1 MNVFRQKMQVKLDQL
16 TALRAVIAE
25 RDDAEPTEAEKAN
38 INALRADIEKL
49 EGQVAEEEQLDELVA
64 RSAALTEKVPVRT
77 NAGPSVQNRDRNVRR
92 TKQQESQYDEIVRGI
107 YGSPGEYMHDVI
119 HAYQGDRESRERL
132 EDLQRA
138 LQNEITTDVPGLVP
152 EPIVGDVIKIIDSSR
167 PTVSS
172 LRSYPMPQYGSSFT
186 RPKVVQN
193 TQVGIQTAQK
203 TELPSR
209 KFLVDPINV
218 TKQTLGGAIDVAFQV
233 IDWTQP
239 SALNAITD
247 DLADQY
253 AIQTE
258 DLACTMLETAAKVTN
273 AANAVAITAD
283 AEIAAFYAAAGKVF
297 QGSNTLP
304 DTIWASVDEWV
315 WLGSL
320 TDGDGRQLF
329 ASMQPINSSG
339 TIGGITAFSGGPLG
353 ARLVVSPQ
361 FAPDTLIVGAS
372 KYAEV
377 YEDRRGALRVVEPKL
392 LGWEIAYY
400 GYFAAVVTVPAAF
413 VAMTHT

>member
-1 MNVFRQKMQVKLDQL
+1 MLEILRAQLQSKIDQL
-16 TALRAVIAE
+16 QALRNGIAE
-25 RDDAEPTEAEKAN
+25 RGGEATEAEKAN
-38 INALRADIEKL
+38 VDLLRGEMEKL
-49 EGQVAEEEQLDELVA
+49 NDQIAEQTKLEELVN
-64 RSAALTEKVPVRT
+64 RSSDMLQNIPVRT
-77 NAGPSVQNRDRNVRR
+77 GAGPVQRSANPGTTKAQGKEYEELVRSLFP
-92 TKQQESQYDEIVRGI
+92 T
-107 YGSPGEYMHDVI
+107 PGDYMHDII
-119 HAYQGDRESRERL
+119 HAYQGDYTARANL
-132 EDLQRA
+132 EALRA

-152 EPIVGDVIKIIDSSR
+152 EPIVGSVINIIDASR
-167 PTVSS
+167 PAVASV
-172 LRSYPMPQYGSSFT
+172 RSYPMPQYGSSFT
-186 RPKVVQN
+186 RPKVTQH
-193 TQVGIQTAQK
+193 TQVGLQTAQK

-209 KFLVDPINV
+209 KFLVDPIPV

-258 DLACTMLETAAKVTN
+258 DLTCTMLETAAKVTN

-283 AEIAAFYAAAGKVF
+283 QEIAAFYAAAGKVY
-297 QGSNTLP
+297 QGSNRLP
-304 DTIWASVDEWV
+304 DTIYASVDEWV

-320 TDGDGRQLF
+320 VDGDGRQLF
-329 ASMQPINSSG
+329 ANLQPVNSSG
-339 TIGGITAFSGGPLG
+339 SIGGITVFSGGPLG

-361 FAPDTLIVGAS
+361 FAADTLIVAAS
-372 KYAEV
+372 QYAEV

-413 VAMTHT
+413 VSMTHAA